1 MHSQRRQP
9 AEKHRPK
16 EEAATRSRLAC
27 TQVQGRTLKNL
38 IISNSVRD
46 ARHYP
51 RMDAD
56 GLCVFVLRLTTRAGL
71 RWLGNSPPMLR
82 KYAALRRARSLLL
95 WFGAYDADG
104 RWQNELVDAPTRYRG
119 RARARNSVARPA
131 VASLPPDPEDTTATA
146 ATGTTSGASAR
157 QCRCPRAGPD
167 DSSATGCCEPR
178 AGARERRPSF
188 PCLQRAGAPR
198 AYRTYSNVFCPLI
211 ACAWAHMHTAE
222 LRDEIHAVRAQVG
235 LAIWNAA
242 VVFLQGH
249 RVLRHPLVVWKTS
262 TSISTHSQERLVG
275 LHIDLV
281 VSSPPIQMLLARC
294 HAVMKCTAISHRAV
308 VKS

>member
-1 MHSQRRQP
+1 MQRCRPTAAHCCQSAASVLARRRASSGRHRGSLDLHSQRRQP

-82 KYAALRRARSLLL
+82 KYAALRRARNLLL

-146 ATGTTSGASAR
+146 AAAATGTTSGASAR

-167 DSSATGCCEPR
+167 DGSGATGVSEPR
-178 AGARERRPSF
+178 AGAPDRHRRFSGVRR
-188 PCLQRAGAPR
+188 RAR
-198 AYRTYSNVFCPLI
+198 RWTES
-211 ACAWAHMHTAE
+211 
-222 LRDEIHAVRAQVG
+222 
-235 LAIWNAA
+235 
-242 VVFLQGH
+242 
-249 RVLRHPLVVWKTS
+249 
-262 TSISTHSQERLVG
+262 
-275 LHIDLV
+275 
-281 VSSPPIQMLLARC
+281 
-294 HAVMKCTAISHRAV
+294 
-308 VKS
+308 